1 MLRKKIESSLTLR
14 IFCITC
20 LMLLAASAVTYGI
33 VALATPYTY
42 VTILS
47 DQLMEK
53 SHALVADL
61 EETTLRESG
70 PVLDGF
76 IRDTQAEVTIFGP
89 DGQAVDTGSRLAA
102 RLHEDANAVAITSV
116 EIQDVQVTKGK
127 AAIEEGSL
135 SSYSVTT
142 ENLTYPFSFA
152 GEEGEYTVHIS
163 PKVTKAN
170 QTVQALGRVAPWLLL
185 CMVIFSLF
193 CSLFYSRWI
202 TRPIVRLSG
211 ISQKMADLDFG
222 WTCGETRR
230 DEIGVL
236 GRSLDQLSNRLSAA
250 LGELRSA
257 NAALQEYIRRERQ
270 LEQQRLAFF
279 SAVSHELKTPVTI
292 LKGQLTGML
301 EGVGVYEDRD
311 KYLAR
316 SLQVTARMEGLVQE
330 ILTVSRMESSGFAL
344 QTEPLDLG
352 RLAGD
357 QLALD
362 SDWME
367 LKGLRL
373 ESDLPR
379 GRVILGDPALLGKA
393 LGNLISNAVN
403 YPPEGADITAALWAA
418 GGRVVFTLQN
428 SGVSLP
434 QEAIP
439 HLFEAFYRVEQSRNR
454 STGGSGLG
462 LYLVK
467 MILDRH
473 GADYWIE
480 NTSGGVAFTMSFP
493 AAPETLVASFPKT
506 AQPQEA
512 VSKRA

>member
-163 PKVTKAN
+163 PRVTKAN

-202 TRPIVRLSG
+202 RGCCT
-211 ISQKMADLDFG
+211 
-222 WTCGETRR
+222 
-230 DEIGVL
+230 
-236 GRSLDQLSNRLSAA
+236 
-250 LGELRSA
+250 
-257 NAALQEYIRRERQ
+257 
-270 LEQQRLAFF
+270 
-279 SAVSHELKTPVTI
+279 
-292 LKGQLTGML
+292 
-301 EGVGVYEDRD
+301 
-311 KYLAR
+311 
-316 SLQVTARMEGLVQE
+316 
-330 ILTVSRMESSGFAL
+330 
-344 QTEPLDLG
+344 
-352 RLAGD
+352 
-357 QLALD
+357 
-362 SDWME
+362 
-367 LKGLRL
+367 
-373 ESDLPR
+373 LP
-379 GRVILGDPALLGKA
+379 
-393 LGNLISNAVN
+393 S
-403 YPPEGADITAALWAA
+403 
-418 GGRVVFTLQN
+418 
-428 SGVSLP
+428 
-434 QEAIP
+434 
-439 HLFEAFYRVEQSRNR
+439 QSR
-454 STGGSGLG
+454 
-462 LYLVK
+462 
-467 MILDRH
+467 
-473 GADYWIE
+473 A
-480 NTSGGVAFTMSFP
+480 
-493 AAPETLVASFPKT
+493 
-506 AQPQEA
+506 
-512 VSKRA
+512 RA

>member
-1 MLRKKIESSLTLR
+1 
-14 IFCITC
+14 
-20 LMLLAASAVTYGI
+20 
-33 VALATPYTY
+33 
-42 VTILS
+42 
-47 DQLMEK
+47 
-53 SHALVADL
+53 
-61 EETTLRESG
+61 
-70 PVLDGF
+70 
-76 IRDTQAEVTIFGP
+76 
-89 DGQAVDTGSRLAA
+89 
-102 RLHEDANAVAITSV
+102 
-116 EIQDVQVTKGK
+116 
-127 AAIEEGSL
+127 
-135 SSYSVTT
+135 
-142 ENLTYPFSFA
+142 
-152 GEEGEYTVHIS
+152 
-163 PKVTKAN
+163 
-170 QTVQALGRVAPWLLL
+170 
-185 CMVIFSLF
+185 
-193 CSLFYSRWI
+193 
-202 TRPIVRLSG
+202 
-211 ISQKMADLDFG
+211 
-222 WTCGETRR
+222 
-230 DEIGVL
+230 
-236 GRSLDQLSNRLSAA
+236 
-250 LGELRSA
+250 
-257 NAALQEYIRRERQ
+257 
-270 LEQQRLAFF
+270 
-279 SAVSHELKTPVTI
+279 
-292 LKGQLTGML
+292 
-301 EGVGVYEDRD
+301 
-311 KYLAR
+311 
-316 SLQVTARMEGLVQE
+316 MEGLVQE

-373 ESDLPR
+373 ESDLPQ
-379 GRVILGDPALLGKA
+379 GKVILGDPALLGKA

-403 YPPEGADITAALWAA
+403 YSPEGADITAALWAA

-480 NTSGGVAFTMSFP
+480 NTSGGVTFTMSFP